1 MSRILFCFVI
11 LSFISCS
18 SINWETHT
26 DKDNKFSIQ
35 YPNDWEKEIRGNSII
50 FLSPLEG
57 ERDRFKEN
65 VNFMLQD
72 LSQQPLTLEQYTD
85 ITEESVI
92 ANLGKQ
98 SIFSLKDVT
107 IQGIAAK
114 EFIYNMNMNGNNLR
128 IKQYWFIKNK
138 TAYLF
143 TYTAKPLRYD
153 DYELIANKIIES
165 FKFL

>member
-65 VNFMLQD
+65 VNFMLQ
-72 LSQQPLTLEQYTD
+72 
-85 ITEESVI
+85 V
-92 ANLGKQ
+92 
-98 SIFSLKDVT
+98 
-107 IQGIAAK
+107 
-114 EFIYNMNMNGNNLR
+114 
-128 IKQYWFIKNK
+128 
-138 TAYLF
+138 
-143 TYTAKPLRYD
+143 
-153 DYELIANKIIES
+153 
-165 FKFL
+165 